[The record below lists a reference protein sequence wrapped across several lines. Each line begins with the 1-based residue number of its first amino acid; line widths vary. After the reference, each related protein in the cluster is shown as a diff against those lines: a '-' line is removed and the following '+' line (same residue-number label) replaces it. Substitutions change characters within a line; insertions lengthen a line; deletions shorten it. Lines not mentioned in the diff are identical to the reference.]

1 MLSGVLRAHRAKSK
15 SLCSIFSESFWD
27 EGWKGSA
34 DREHLQAP
42 ATAAGCYKIGQEL
55 WKSHPHL
62 AALITQ
68 HLTSA
73 PSQIKRKPSHLQ
85 TCFYHLQLYL
95 RLQQFSINALIL
107 CASGHAVSQ
116 HPCPGQH
123 TRAWSELQRPAK
135 LSHSRQAMGK
145 SASHRAWLLFKNSK
159 SHQKKGGSKLLLLQ
173 LYIK

>member
-15 SLCSIFSESFWD
+15 SLCSFFQKVFEMRA
-27 EGWKGSA
+27 GKVLQTGSICK
-34 DREHLQAP
+34 LQLQQLGVTKLAKN
-42 ATAAGCYKIGQEL
+42 YEK
-55 WKSHPHL
+55 WVHL

-159 SHQKKGGSKLLLLQ
+159 SHKKKGGSKLLLLQ